1 MKKKQIIIGTSIFI
15 VALIATVSGALYVKN
30 KSTVDSN
37 KENKIDYFEI
47 EETSALKFKGSSIIS
62 KEQKIILDRSNGELN
77 EVSVEDGQHVEKD
90 TVLFSYYNEIIQ
102 EQVDELDRQINS
114 LSSKIEKEKE
124 RERKLEAF
132 KKEAQASREATSQ
145 EEQALNQV
153 ESKQA
158 EQLEAG
164 SMVDELNSNLSD
176 AVSKRDSL
184 KAKVI
189 KSVKSE
195 IAGKVYIN
203 TEDPTKEYMRI
214 VSEDSLIAAEASEF
228 DIDELKVDDKV
239 EMKIISNNK
248 KATGKIIKIEEIP
261 TMSAEQRS
269 VAYKFYV
276 KPDESIK
283 VGFSVEL
290 TVNTGEIVIPKSC
303 VIEEDGKLYVKL
315 VEGENNKKV
324 EITATLKDD
333 NYILQ
338 NNILKVGDKIL
349 LNPSEDSK
357 EEV

>member
-1 MKKKQIIIGTSIFI
+1 MKKKKIIIGVSIFI

-47 EETSALKFKGSSIIS
+47 EETSGLKFKGSSIIS
-62 KEQKIILDRSNGELN
+62 KEQKIILDKSNGELN
-77 EVSVEDGQHVEKD
+77 EVFVEDGQHVEKD
-90 TVLFSYYNEIIQ
+90 TVLFNYYNEVIQ

-124 RERKLEAF
+124 RVSKLEAL
-132 KKEAQASREATSQ
+132 KKEAQASRGSANQ
-145 EEQALNQV
+145 DEQALNQI
-153 ESKQA
+153 ESKQS
-158 EQLEAG
+158 EQLETG
-164 SMVDELNSNLSD
+164 SMIEELNANLND

-189 KSVKSE
+189 KSIKSE
-195 IAGKVYIN
+195 IAGKIYIN
-203 TEDPTKEYMRI
+203 TEDPTREYMRI

-248 KATGKIIKIEEIP
+248 KVTGKIIKIEEIP
-261 TMSAEQRS
+261 TMSVDKNS

-283 VGFSVEL
+283 IGFSAEL
-290 TVNTGEIVIPKSC
+290 TVNPEEIVIPKSC
-303 VIEEDGKLYVKL
+303 VIEEEGKLYVKL

-324 EITATLKDD
+324 EIAATLKDD
-333 NYILQ
+333 NYIIQ
-338 NNILKVGDKIL
+338 NNTLKVGDKIL